1 MDSCSGTTV
10 QTDGNKDPLIS
21 SNSNNISLSV
31 NEMWEKTF
39 REVGEDNSELL
50 VSGVMLFYPTYIMA
64 YCEVKYADCCKL
76 R

>member
-1 MDSCSGTTV
+1 MDSGTAV
-10 QTDGNKDPLIS
+10 QADGNKELLIS
-21 SNSNNISLSV
+21 GSNSSSSV

-64 YCEVKYADCCKL
+64 YCEV
-76 R
+76 